1 MAASA
6 NATTTANLIIPE
18 VIADYVETKLVD
30 AIRLSPL
37 ARIDR
42 TLQGNPGDEVTLP
55 RYTYVGNALP
65 VAEGEDI
72 PISRLTQSQNKVKIH
87 KIGRAIEFTDETILN
102 AYNGDIASE
111 AAKQIL
117 IAVNSGVEADLITN
131 MRTNASLTIN
141 MTVGTDDPSEKV
153 ADGLTLFG
161 EEVDGNG
168 VVAVP
173 PALLGEFRKSKNWIP
188 NTELGAQQI
197 VRGTFGSIYGYQVI
211 TMDRLKPHDEY
222 AKTTDTSIDSSKTYY
237 VANASGGFTAVVS
250 PDVSEISTYYEKTS
264 VGAKA
269 FIIKPDALA
278 IYMKRDTLVETDRD
292 IIAEVNYIKASKLFA
307 SYLYD
312 QSKLVMLN
320 LS

>member
-1 MAASA
+1 MPASA

-30 AIRLSPL
+30 AIRISPL

-42 TLQGNPGDEVTLP
+42 TLQGRPGDELTLP
-55 RYTYVGNALP
+55 FYSYVGDSLP

-72 PISRLTQSQNKVKIH
+72 PISRLTQSSNKVKIH
-87 KIGRAIEFTDETILN
+87 KIGRAIEYTDETILN
-102 AYNGDIASE
+102 AYNGDISSE

-117 IAVNSGVEADLITN
+117 LAINSGVEADLIAS
-131 MRTNASLTIN
+131 MRNSATLSVN

-153 ADGLTLFG
+153 ADALTLFG
-161 EEVDGNG
+161 EEVDGYG

-211 TMDRLKPHDEY
+211 TMDRLKAHDEY
-222 AKTTDTSIDSSKTYY
+222 AKTTDTSLDEHKTYY
-237 VANASGGFTAVVS
+237 VANASGGFTAVDV
-250 PDVSEISTYYEKTS
+250 PDVSEIGTYYEKS
-264 VGAKA
+264 SIAAKA
-269 FIIKPDALA
+269 FVIKPEALA
-278 IYMKRDTLVETDRD
+278 IYMKRDTLVEVDRD

-307 SYLYD
+307 SYLYN
-312 QSKLVMLN
+312 QSKVVMMN

>member
-87 KIGRAIEFTDETILN
+87 KIGRAYYKIKADDKLIDEN
-102 AYNGDIASE
+102 SE

-250 PDVSEISTYYEKTS
+250 PDVSEIGTYYEKTS

>member
-1 MAASA
+1 
-6 NATTTANLIIPE
+6 
-18 VIADYVETKLVD
+18 
-30 AIRLSPL
+30 
-37 ARIDR
+37 
-42 TLQGNPGDEVTLP
+42 
-55 RYTYVGNALP
+55 
-65 VAEGEDI
+65 
-72 PISRLTQSQNKVKIH
+72 
-87 KIGRAIEFTDETILN
+87 
-102 AYNGDIASE
+102 
-111 AAKQIL
+111 
-117 IAVNSGVEADLITN
+117 
-131 MRTNASLTIN
+131 MRSNASLTVN

-153 ADGLTLFG
+153 ADGLTKFG

-211 TMDRLKPHDEY
+211 TMDRLKAHDEY
-222 AKTTDTSIDSSKTYY
+222 AKTTDTSIDSGKTYY
-237 VANASGGFTAVVS
+237 VANASGGFTEVAE
-250 PDVSEISTYYEKTS
+250 PDVDDIGTYYEKTS

-278 IYMKRDTLVETDRD
+278 IYMKRDTLVEVDRD

-312 QSKLVMLN
+312 QSKLVMMN

>member
-18 VIADYVETKLVD
+18 VIGDYVETKLVD

-37 ARIDR
+37 ARISR
-42 TLQGNPGDEVTLP
+42 ELVGNPGDEIKLP
-55 RYTYVGNALP
+55 FYSYVGNALP
-65 VAEGEDI
+65 VSEGEDI
-72 PISRLTQSQNKVKIH
+72 PISRLTQSSNTVKIQ

-102 AYNGDIASE
+102 AYNGDIAQE

-117 IAVNSGVEADLITN
+117 LAVNSGVEAALITSA
-131 MRTNASLTIN
+131 RTNASLTIN

-211 TMDRLKPHDEY
+211 TMDRLKAHDEY
-222 AKTTDTSIDSSKTYY
+222 AKTTDTSIDSGKTYY

-250 PDVSEISTYYEKTS
+250 PDVSEIGTYYEKTS

-278 IYMKRDTLVETDRD
+278 IYMKRDTLVEVDRD

-307 SYLYD
+307 PYLYD
-312 QSKLVMLN
+312 QSKLVMMN